1 MSEAA
6 VASTRAVRSTS
17 AFNPRI
23 VLGLLLFGAVV
34 FFAMLYF
41 IGTGNTGGK
50 DNNGAAH
57 GAARGLVGYAA
68 LVELLKS
75 EGHEVKLSR
84 NPASMD
90 DYGLLV
96 LTPPHYADA
105 EEIQAII
112 EKRRY
117 QGPTLVILP
126 KWVAMEIPDQLPVE
140 KEEGWVFLG
149 DAASP
154 GWAEEF
160 EGVMAFEPELKDRS
174 KADGVSPA
182 WSGLGLSGKLPDD
195 KQVQSIPTGGS
206 YTPLV
211 TGRDAAILAG
221 YLDDDRGSSSPAQV
235 AADALREA
243 GAADEYDEYSD
254 YDDYDDGDDYDDSS
268 WGVVVVAEPDL
279 LNNYGMADRERA
291 ELAVALVNAAMEDS
305 DLPIIFDL
313 TMNGL
318 GRTQNLLTL
327 AFTPPFLAATIC
339 LIIAMLVVGWRA
351 FRRFGP
357 PVAEERAIAFGKT
370 QLVRNSG
377 GFVLRTRRL
386 HLLTEPYVEQIRTR
400 IAHKLGLRHND
411 DETIDAAL
419 QRRLAD
425 APSFSQ
431 RAAALH
437 NATRPAE
444 ILRAAHALKSIER
457 MLAR

>member
-6 VASTRAVRSTS
+6 IASTRAIRPTS
-17 AFNPRI
+17 AFNPKV
-23 VLGLLLFGAVV
+23 VLGLLLFGAVM

-57 GAARGLVGYAA
+57 AASRGLTGYAA
-68 LVELLKS
+68 LVELLKA
-75 EGHEVKLSR
+75 EGHEVRLSR

-112 EKRRY
+112 DKRRY
-117 QGPTLVILP
+117 NGPTLVILP
-126 KWVAMEIPDQLPVE
+126 KWNAIQIPDQIPVE

-149 DAASP
+149 NARSP
-154 GWAEEF
+154 EWPKDF
-160 EGVMAFEPELKDRS
+160 DSDLKFIPSIDDTTNGR
-174 KADGVSPA
+174 DGNPAKA
-182 WSGLGLSGKLPDD
+182 WSGLGFSGPLADPKAL
-195 KQVQSIPTGGS
+195 QSIPDDAS
-206 YTPLV
+206 YMALV
-211 TGRDAAILAG
+211 KGQDGEMLAAF
-221 YLDDDRGSSSPAQV
+221 LDDGGYYPSLDQAAGIQPPTSS
-235 AADALREA
+235 D
-243 GAADEYDEYSD
+243 DYDYD
-254 YDDYDDGDDYDDSS
+254 YDDDDYGDN
-268 WGVVVVAEPDL
+268 WGVIVVAEPDL

-291 ELAVALVNAAMEDS
+291 ELALRLVETAMSDS

-313 TMNGL
+313 TQNGL
-318 GRTQNLLTL
+318 ERTQNLLTL

-339 LIIAMLVVGWRA
+339 LIIAMFVVGWRA

-370 QLVRNSG
+370 QLVHNSG

-386 HLLTEPYVEQIRTR
+386 HLLTEPYVEQIRLR
-400 IAHKLGLRHND
+400 IAHKLGLRHMD

-437 NATRPAE
+437 NATRPSE